1 MRISIS
7 KPIVTS
13 FVALALVA
21 CGGSQKPAE
30 DASAKKSDAA
40 AADTEN
46 TDSNKDGATAEKKTG
61 ESKNAE
67 KKADNTDSNT
77 GMPKVVRTPKD
88 KLTAPDIVYKF
99 NFKESDVGLK
109 ADKECT
115 ESSKGDGAKMAK
127 CMAAAQKRV
136 VVDDYHF
143 KKDESDNWYLL
154 GLRTVGSKVTWTHR
168 MPIEFGKET
177 ETKVVIK
184 VTGPDKGQA
193 PFKRPP
199 AEFTFEVPNDYQMI
213 QPESEFGKLVFDAKI
228 STLGDGST
236 PAR

>member
-7 KPIVTS
+7 QAIVTS
-13 FVALALVA
+13 FIALGLAA
-21 CGGSQKPAE
+21 CGGSQQPAK
-30 DASAKKSDAA
+30 DASTQKEEANSTDATK
-40 AADTEN
+40 AD
-46 TDSNKDGATAEKKTG
+46 DSKDKAVAEKKD
-61 ESKNAE
+61 AE
-67 KKADNTDSNT
+67 KKDDASESST

-88 KLTAPDIVYKF
+88 KLSAPDIVYKF
-99 NFKESDVGLK
+99 SFKESDVGIK
-109 ADKECT
+109 AEKECMDST
-115 ESSKGDGAKMAK
+115 KGDGAKMAK

-143 KKDESDNWYLL
+143 KKDDSDNWFLL

-177 ETKVVIK
+177 DTKIVIK

-199 AEFTFEVPNDYQMI
+199 SEITFEVPNDYQII
-213 QPESEFGKLVFDAKI
+213 QPESEYGKLVFEAKI
-228 STLGDGST
+228 STLGDGT
-236 PAR
+236 KPAR